1 MPPVLKPPHSPASS
15 EQCEHDHTGEANERV
30 KLAKFQIAHRA
41 ETVKII
47 ILISVLA
54 VISFYAARAR
64 RIETADI
71 TSPTT
76 ST

>member
-1 MPPVLKPPHSPASS
+1 M
-15 EQCEHDHTGEANERV
+15 V
-30 KLAKFQIAHRA
+30 KF
-41 ETVKII
+41 I

-54 VISFYAARAR
+54 VISVSAARAG

-76 ST
+76 LT

>member
-1 MPPVLKPPHSPASS
+1 MLMGL
-15 EQCEHDHTGEANERV
+15 EM
-30 KLAKFQIAHRA
+30 
-41 ETVKII
+41 VKII

-54 VISFYAARAR
+54 VISFYAARAG

-71 TSPTT
+71 TSPAT

>member
-1 MPPVLKPPHSPASS
+1 M
-15 EQCEHDHTGEANERV
+15 
-30 KLAKFQIAHRA
+30 
-41 ETVKII
+41 VKII

-54 VISFYAARAR
+54 AISFFAARAG